1 MDKQV
6 VISYKSIVFFFLL
19 VIAGYIFVRLAPVI
33 GLFLISLVIVF
44 AVEPLIKKLMRLVV
58 LNRTL
63 SRGIAVCITYILVII
78 FMVFIV
84 TVGLPPFISQI
95 EKLVRNF
102 SAILAGLQLPESFNI
117 KVADLIPQ
125 ASKISESIITTVFSL
140 FSNFTTVITLLI
152 LSLYMSLDLEN
163 NKARFYSLFRSTV
176 RQDVKNIVEEIELS
190 MGQWVKGQSFLML
203 VVGILSFIGLMVLDV
218 EYAPAL
224 GLISGI
230 LEIVPMIGPILSA
243 VIAAIVA
250 FSDSTIKGIGVL
262 ALYVIVQ
269 QLENNLLVPKIMQR
283 VSGSSPLVILLALM
297 VGSEF
302 FGIVGAILAVPMVMV
317 GSVIL
322 KKVLRYEDYIN

>member
-19 VIAGYIFVRLAPVI
+19 VIAGYIVVRLAPVI

-63 SRGIAVCITYILVII
+63 SRGIAVCITYVLVII
-78 FMVFIV
+78 FMIFIV

-102 SAILAGLQLPESFNI
+102 SVILSGLQLPESFNI

-125 ASKISESIITTVFSL
+125 ASKISESIITTIFSL
-140 FSNFTTVITLLI
+140 FSNITTVITLLI
-152 LSLYMSLDLEN
+152 FSLYMSLDLEN
-163 NKARFYSLFRSTV
+163 NKARFYSLFRNTV
-176 RQDVKNIVEEIELS
+176 RQDVKNVVEEIELS

-297 VGSEF
+297 IGSEF

-317 GSVIL
+317 SSVIL

>member
-19 VIAGYIFVRLAPVI
+19 VIAGYIVVRLAPVI
-33 GLFLISLVIVF
+33 GIFLISLVIVF

-78 FMVFIV
+78 LMVFIV
-84 TVGLPPFISQI
+84 TVGLPPFVSQI

-102 SAILAGLQLPESFNI
+102 SIILSSLQLPESFNI

-125 ASKISESIITTVFSL
+125 ASKISESIVTTVFSL
-140 FSNFTTVITLLI
+140 FSNITTIITLLI

-163 NKARFYSLFRSTV
+163 NKARFYSLFPNTL
-176 RQDVKNIVEEIELS
+176 RQDIKNVVEEIELS

-230 LEIVPMIGPILSA
+230 LEIVPMLGPILSA